1 MGYEKPGG
9 SPWVL
14 RNIST
19 CVTEMVLILR
29 FEQLAS
35 AGQKVIQFFNT
46 GMGRRAW
53 RHALVIHDNVVV
65 HEVEELQK
73 LEKRITLQMIHMN
86 ILLLK
91 KFLSILELE
100 RNKEIEF

>member
-1 MGYEKPGG
+1 
-9 SPWVL
+9 
-14 RNIST
+14 
-19 CVTEMVLILR
+19 MVLLLR

-65 HEVEELQK
+65 HEVEEDPETGEKNNSPDDPYEYTSAEEILKYLRTREEQRDRN
-73 LEKRITLQMIHMN
+73 LEYNSNQNSLSDPTDVN
-86 ILLLK
+86 I
-91 KFLSILELE
+91 
-100 RNKEIEF
+100 